1 MGKILKNKDSVD
13 MRLENEKDM
22 EKDEDKKVLD
32 DEIFK
37 EGQGIGGA
45 EYDNL
50 ISFTGGNY

>member
-1 MGKILKNKDSVD
+1 MGKISKNKDSVD

-22 EKDEDKKVLD
+22 EKDEDKKALD

-45 EYDNL
+45 EYDNMR
-50 ISFTGGNY
+50 SFTGGND